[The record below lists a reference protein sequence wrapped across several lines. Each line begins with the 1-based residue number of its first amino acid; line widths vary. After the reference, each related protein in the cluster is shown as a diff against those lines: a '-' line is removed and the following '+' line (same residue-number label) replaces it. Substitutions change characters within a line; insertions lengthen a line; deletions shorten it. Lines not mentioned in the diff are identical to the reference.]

1 MVRPNGYPQDANLD
15 LRKLRHL
22 LRDQERAEKLASAA
36 PVTIK
41 DFNVFN
47 CDFRAV
53 GERIKSHSVDV
64 AIVDPPWAEWEA
76 LGRPLG
82 RELCRILRPNGVAC
96 VYTGSFYEDQWN
108 DALRSTGLAR
118 FTYGLLARIIL

>member
-1 MVRPNGYPQDANLD
+1 M
-15 LRKLRHL
+15 
-22 LRDQERAEKLASAA
+22 ASAE
-36 PVTIK
+36 PVSIE
-41 DFNVFN
+41 DFHIIN

-82 RELCRILRPNGVAC
+82 GNSAVYYDPTASPVSTLEAIMKINGTTPSRTPA
-96 VYTGSFYEDQWN
+96 
-108 DALRSTGLAR
+108 
-118 FTYGLLARIIL
+118 